1 VNPIA
6 DSDVRPVP
14 SVIRELIAV
23 ITPVVATT
31 AVTDFLLWK
40 SSAGVSM
47 GILFAFVGTMLLLF
61 RRGRPTVRLSLGV
74 AALAVT
80 CVQTGIEISLSN
92 FLAGVMLILVVA
104 GEVFQPHL
112 AGFWARF
119 SEAAFGLL
127 SAPVRWFGFT
137 GTVTRHLAELR
148 VPNLGVVGAF
158 VRLAWVIAP
167 AVVLLALFA
176 GIFNAGNAVFAEFT
190 ARIGRLSIEWLANL
204 DLSPD
209 RFVFWALVATVALG
223 LFHGTPAPDAPRWWT
238 RVLPRV
244 PRPDYRLGAMQ
255 TGVVLIALNGL
266 FCAVNS
272 IDVVYL
278 WRSGRL
284 PAGVN
289 HAEFVHAGVWS
300 LISAVIFSAVIIAGM
315 FQQQDRV
322 VAGRWLKTLAHLWIA
337 QNIVLIGGVF
347 LRLKL
352 YVDEYQ
358 LTEKRIYVGCF
369 LALVTVGFLLLGW
382 FVEKRKTFNWLLGK
396 SMVATFF
403 LFFALQ
409 FFDAALVVARHNV
422 NRWLAASGSG
432 KDAVLDV
439 SYLASLG
446 PGAWPQLRVVAS
458 SLRDQPTVLIARE
471 RLAEIRERESAAAA
485 TGNWREWQ
493 WRRAQARESLK

>member
-6 DSDVRPVP
+6 DSDARPVS
-14 SVIRELIAV
+14 SVIRDLV
-23 ITPVVATT
+23 VVLTPVAATT
-31 AVTDFLLWK
+31 AATDFLLWR
-40 SSAGVSM
+40 SVAGVSM
-47 GILFAFVGTMLLLF
+47 GILFAFVGTLLLLF
-61 RRGRPTVRLSLGV
+61 RRGQPTARLSLVV
-74 AALAVT
+74 AALVAT
-80 CVQTGIEISLSN
+80 CVQAGIEISLSN
-92 FLAGVMLILVVA
+92 SLAGVTLILVLG

-112 AGFWARF
+112 GGLWARF
-119 SEAAFGLL
+119 SEAVFGLV

-148 VPNLGVVGAF
+148 APNLGLVGIV

-167 AVVLLALFA
+167 SVVLLALFA

-190 ARIGRLSIEWLANL
+190 TRVRRVSLEWLAGL

-209 RFVFWALVATVALG
+209 RFVFWALAATVALG

-255 TGVVLIALNGL
+255 TGAVLIALNVL
-266 FCAVNS
+266 FCAVNT

-284 PAGVN
+284 PTGVN
-289 HAEFVHAGVWS
+289 HTEFVHAGVWS

-322 VAGRWLKTLAHLWIA
+322 VAGRWLKILAHLWIA

-369 LALVTVGFLLLGW
+369 LALVMVGFLLLGW
-382 FVEKRKTFNWLLGK
+382 FVEKRKSFNWLLGQ
-396 SMVATFF
+396 SAVVTFL

-409 FFDAALVVARHNV
+409 FFDAAGFVASHNV
-422 NRWLAASGSG
+422 RRWLAASGGG

-458 SLRDQPTVLIARE
+458 SPSDQPTVLMARE
-471 RLAEIRERESAAAA
+471 RLAEIRERESAAVT

-493 WRRAQARESLK
+493 WRHAQARGSLK